1 MTDKSILMRSF
12 NTHFLELINDILLI
26 FPTNQ
31 DIKHSL
37 NSFQIITRV
46 SPSTIIKIWYSNI
59 YIPYHSM
66 IDLGDITFFF
76 EKNYTEDLSKTS
88 NAKEIMLIIDRIRE
102 PIKSMTATNKQ
113 HTVKYLQNLT
123 KLSKL
128 YSDI

>member
-1 MTDKSILMRSF
+1 MTDKSVLIRSF

-37 NSFQIITRV
+37 NSFQMISRLN
-46 SPSTIIKIWYSNI
+46 PTIVIRTWYSNI
-59 YIPYHSM
+59 YIPYNLVIYS
-66 IDLGDITFFF
+66 GDITFFL
-76 EKNYTEDLSKTS
+76 EKNYAEDLSNAS
-88 NAKEIMLIIDRIRE
+88 NAKEIMGIIDRIRE
-102 PIKSMTATNKQ
+102 PIKSMNAKNRE
-113 HTVKYLQNLT
+113 HTIKYLQNLT